1 MNRPIVL
8 RADVESA
15 LAQYRLTF
23 ADTPVIVLGLR
34 GAFHKGGPNTIGGFD
49 DALVICTSAL
59 CEAFTGNTDPSSE
72 IDGRA
77 NLVTGISW
85 FKPGF
90 HHPGTP
96 KQYAAFVQDGPIIVS
111 RWNTLDVLA
120 GTKDGRGHCQGGG
133 LWKGE
138 FAIHIHDAMGVNTTG
153 SEGCQTVIKT
163 EWPAFHTLLT
173 DELTKAKMTRFP
185 YLLVENVRAQRAAQA
200 VA

>member
-1 MNRPIVL
+1 MNRPTVS
-8 RADVESA
+8 RADIESV
-15 LAQYRLTF
+15 LAQYRLSLTEY
-23 ADTPVIVLGLR
+23 PVIAVGLR
-34 GAFHKGGPNTIGGFD
+34 GAFDKGGNTIGGFD
-49 DALVICTSAL
+49 DALVVVTPNL

-72 IDGRA
+72 IPNRA

-111 RWNTLDVLA
+111 RWQTDEVNPN
-120 GTKDGRGHCQGGG
+120 TKDERGVCQGGG

-163 EWPAFHTLLT
+163 EWPAFHTLLL
-173 DELTKAKMTRFP
+173 DELVKARMTRFP
-185 YLLVENVRAQRAAQA
+185 YLLVDSVKARRAQQAAA
-200 VA
+200 